1 MGVHEPQGASL
12 VAGTMIY
19 GQARGGSR
27 SHMAA
32 ALFVMA
38 GPMRPRHHR
47 DWARLK
53 RVEPMAATTGPT
65 TTYTLSRGHR
75 KRDHGNATFYLVNDP
90 VGNAGQP
97 LCMALLC

>member
-1 MGVHEPQGASL
+1 
-12 VAGTMIY
+12 MIH

-32 ALFVMA
+32 AFFVMA
-38 GPMRPRHHR
+38 GRRQPTHRR
-47 DWARLK
+47 DWAQSDRLK

-90 VGNAGQP
+90 VGNADQP
-97 LCMALLC
+97 L

>member
-1 MGVHEPQGASL
+1 MTH
-12 VAGTMIY
+12 
-19 GQARGGSR
+19 GQAHGGSS

-32 ALFVMA
+32 AHFVMA
-38 GPMRPRHHR
+38 GPMRPRDRR

-53 RVEPMAATTGPT
+53 RVEPMAATIGPT

-90 VGNAGQP
+90 VGNADQP
-97 LCMALLC
+97 LRVALLC